1 MPSAPAPLRDL
12 AAPLG
17 LWTRRAWLGGAL
29 AVASGGALAQPVKP
43 ASVSA
48 STATR
53 VPVLA
58 YHRFGPTV
66 ADSMTVRTR
75 TLAEH
80 LHVIQDLGCT
90 VIPLADLVAW
100 RLGQLPS
107 LPPRPVVVTVDDG
120 HRSVIEAMAPML
132 RDPRWPVTLF
142 IYPSA
147 ISNARYAMRWEDL
160 RELQD
165 TGHCT
170 IESHTY
176 WHPHLV
182 RERRQRTPEDFDR
195 FARHQLSRAKTVLQE
210 RMGRPVTHLAWPFGM
225 SDAGLQALAAQT
237 GHAAAFGL
245 GNRPASLT
253 DPVFDLPRYLMV
265 DALGGRQMARL
276 LQQAHSE
283 ETRS

>member
-1 MPSAPAPLRDL
+1 MPSAPDPLRDL
-12 AAPLG
+12 TDPSSG
-17 LWTRRAWLGGAL
+17 WTRRAWLGAAL
-29 AVASGGALAQPVKP
+29 AAASGRALAQTP
-43 ASVSA
+43 APAPTPTSA
-48 STATR
+48 R

-75 TLAEH
+75 TFAEH

-165 TGHCT
+165 TGHYA

-195 FARHQLSRAKTVLQE
+195 FARHQLTRAKAVLQE
-210 RMGRPVTHLAWPFGM
+210 RMGRPVQHLAWPFGM
-225 SDAGLQALAAQT
+225 SDAGLQTLAAQT

-265 DALGGRQMARL
+265 DTLGGQQMARL
-276 LQQAHSE
+276 LQQAHPK